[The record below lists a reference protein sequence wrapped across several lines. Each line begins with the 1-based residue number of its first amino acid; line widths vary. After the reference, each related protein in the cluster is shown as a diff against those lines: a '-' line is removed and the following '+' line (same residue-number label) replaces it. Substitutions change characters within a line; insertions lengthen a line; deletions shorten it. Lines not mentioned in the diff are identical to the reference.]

1 MLKISS
7 ANLCWPWAALLSCFA
22 VLLFCC
28 LLAEKGDWADHSKTA
43 IIPNEWARAAVNKLP
58 HGQLMAVVAH
68 IADSWQ
74 YWQSLLAI
82 ASSIAVID
90 SIASSIA
97 IIATIAMVIASIAI
111 IALAASI
118 AGTACIYCYHC

>member
-1 MLKISS
+1 MS
-7 ANLCWPWAALLSCFA
+7 
-22 VLLFCC
+22 
-28 LLAEKGDWADHSKTA
+28 
-43 IIPNEWARAAVNKLP
+43 
-58 HGQLMAVVAH
+58 VAH
-68 IADSWQ
+68 IADSWH

-82 ASSIAVID
+82 ASSIAVIA

>member
-1 MLKISS
+1 MTGQII
-7 ANLCWPWAALLSCFA
+7 AR
-22 VLLFCC
+22 
-28 LLAEKGDWADHSKTA
+28 TA
-43 IIPNEWARAAVNKLP
+43 IMPNEWARAAVNKLP
-58 HGQLMAVVAH
+58 HGQLMAIVAH

-82 ASSIAVID
+82 ASSIAVIA
-90 SIASSIA
+90 SIANSIA
-97 IIATIAMVIASIAI
+97 IIAAIAMVIASIAI

>member
-1 MLKISS
+1 MAGQLI
-7 ANLCWPWAALLSCFA
+7 AR
-22 VLLFCC
+22 
-28 LLAEKGDWADHSKTA
+28 TA
-43 IIPNEWARAAVNKLP
+43 IMPNEWARAAVNKLP

-74 YWQSLLAI
+74 YWQSLLAT
-82 ASSIAVID
+82 SSIVLIA

-118 AGTACIYCYHC
+118 AGTACIIVIIASIAIGV

>member
-1 MLKISS
+1 MTGQFI
-7 ANLCWPWAALLSCFA
+7 AR
-22 VLLFCC
+22 
-28 LLAEKGDWADHSKTA
+28 TA
-43 IIPNEWARAAVNKLP
+43 IMPHEWARAAVNKLP
-58 HGQLMAVVAH
+58 PGQLMAVVAAH

-74 YWQSLLAI
+74 YWQSLLAT
-82 ASSIAVID
+82 SSIVLIA

-118 AGTACIYCYHC
+118 AGTACIIVIIASIAIGV

>member
-1 MLKISS
+1 MGKSS
-7 ANLCWPWAALLSCFA
+7 SKQAAHL
-22 VLLFCC
+22 
-28 LLAEKGDWADHSKTA
+28 
-43 IIPNEWARAAVNKLP
+43 
-58 HGQLMAVVAH
+58 GQLMAVVAH

-74 YWQSLLAI
+74 YWQSLLATSSNVLI
-82 ASSIAVID
+82 A

-118 AGTACIYCYHC
+118 AGTACIIVIIACIAIGV